1 MPLSSAVWDALLLYH
16 LSSAWVNAGTRLCL
30 LASVWLLSEEEVLLQ
45 CERKEVKG
53 HFAQLRH
60 SFDPSALGHEK
71 SEGWLGSTDS
81 GRYGAG
87 PSCALKH

>member
-1 MPLSSAVWDALLLYH
+1 MGERWHPAV
-16 LSSAWVNAGTRLCL
+16 
-30 LASVWLLSEEEVLLQ
+30 LACSVWLLSEEEVLLQ

-60 SFDPSALGHEK
+60 SFDPSAVGHEK
-71 SEGWLGSTDS
+71 SEGWLESIDS
-81 GRYGAG
+81 GQYGTG